1 MSVIDRIAVIFTVFL
16 VTMVTGCGALMEHS
30 ASKPADKTITSALL
44 KNNLPPDAV
53 TFDVLM
59 IRVPYQDRALLEEL
73 WNDVDEQEVD
83 PLIRARLSE
92 NGIRAGILG
101 ATVPESLSTLMSLKG
116 RALRQ
121 TVEENLP
128 TETDTSRPVTLSKV
142 ETLRPGNKCVIAT
155 LDEPVERIPV
165 LSTGPGGVMGK
176 IYENAETKLLVMI
189 RPIPDGSVSFDITP
203 FLTFGEPQIVTK
215 YKYSQ
220 MTRAVDQPTKTFDE
234 LACQLPLRPGQF
246 LVIGPDST
254 RQCGLGHYFF
264 AEGAGDFEQQIVV
277 IRLLFTQHDER
288 FYHFPGFSEII
299 EKKMRSEEAGGAST
313 TGGAF
318 RDGGVPRDE
327 SDSAD
332 FEKEPADRE

>member
-1 MSVIDRIAVIFTVFL
+1 MGGFYRIGVLLAAL
-16 VTMVTGCGALMEHS
+16 LAAMAAGCGVLVEHS
-30 ASKPADKTITSALL
+30 ASKPADKTITSPLL
-44 KNNLPPDAV
+44 KSNLPPDAV
-53 TFDVLM
+53 TFDILM
-59 IRVPYQDRALLEEL
+59 IRVPYQERALLEEL
-73 WNDVDEQEVD
+73 WGDVDEQEVD
-83 PLIRARLSE
+83 PETCARLTE

-128 TETDTSRPVTLSKV
+128 TDTDTSRPVTLSKV

-155 LDEPVERIPV
+155 LDEPVEKIPV

-176 IYENAETKLLVMI
+176 VYENAETKLSVMI
-189 RPIPDGSVSFDITP
+189 RPVPDGSVSFEITP

-220 MTRAVDQPTKTFDE
+220 MFRGVDQPTKTFDE
-234 LACQLPLRPGQF
+234 LTCHLPLRPGQF

-254 RQCGLGHYFF
+254 RQSGLGHYFF
-264 AEGAGDFEQQIVV
+264 AQGAGDFEQQIVV

-288 FYHFPGFSEII
+288 FYHFPGFTEII
-299 EKKMRSEEAGGAST
+299 EKKMREEEAQGRKDSDARTDGEAASFVSEKQ
-313 TGGAF
+313 TGE
-318 RDGGVPRDE
+318 DGGEAV
-327 SDSAD
+327 
-332 FEKEPADRE
+332 F